1 MSTLRLGWRSLL
13 LLLWLAYS
21 LLLAGA
27 LRLSEAACRRALPQ
41 LRQRLSR
48 DCFRLL
54 RACLP
59 VQVQVRGELPRQTAL
74 WVSNHVSWVDI
85 ALLGALQPLTFLSKA
100 EVRHWPIAG
109 WLAVQAGTLFIQRG
123 AGDSGA
129 IGKQI
134 AAQLH
139 AGHALVLFPEGTT
152 TDGHSLRTFHGR
164 LLTGVIEQPIALQP
178 VAIRYWRD
186 GQLDTDAAFIGDDD
200 LLSHLRRLLAAPSAQ
215 VTIELL
221 PTLHALPGENRNQL
235 ARRAQHC
242 IAHSL
247 QHQAAPTAQSPVTSR
262 DPQPQR

>member
-1 MSTLRLGWRSLL
+1 MGKLRLLCRSLL
-13 LLLWLAYS
+13 LVLWLLYS
-21 LLLAGA
+21 LLLASG
-27 LRLSEAACRRALPQ
+27 LRMSEFACRRALPS

-54 RACLP
+54 QACLP
-59 VQVQVRGELPRQTAL
+59 VQVQVRGELPKQTAL

-100 EVRHWPIAG
+100 EVRNWPIAG

-123 AGDSGA
+123 AGDSSTVGS
-129 IGKQI
+129 QI

-139 AGHALVLFPEGTT
+139 AGHALLLFPEGTT
-152 TDGHSLRTFHGR
+152 TDGHSLRSFHGR
-164 LLTGVIEQPIALQP
+164 LLTAVIEQPIALQP

-186 GQLDTDAAFIGDDD
+186 GQLDTGAAFIGDDD

-221 PTLHALPGENRNQL
+221 PTLHAQAGENRNQL
-235 ARRAQHC
+235 ARRAQQS
-242 IAHSL
+242 IAQCL
-247 QHQAAPTAQSPVTSR
+247 QAQAAPTTANNAEPEL
-262 DPQPQR
+262 QR

>member
-1 MSTLRLGWRSLL
+1 MGTLRLLWRSLL
-13 LLLWLAYS
+13 LVLWLVYS
-21 LLLAGA
+21 LLLASG
-27 LRLSEAACRRALPQ
+27 LRLTEAVCRRTLPA

-59 VQVQVRGELPRQTAL
+59 LAVQVRGELPEQTAL

-123 AGDSGA
+123 AGDSSTVGS
-129 IGKQI
+129 QI
-134 AAQLH
+134 TAQLH
-139 AGHALVLFPEGTT
+139 AGHALLLFPEGTT
-152 TDGHSLRTFHGR
+152 SDGHSLRTFHGR
-164 LLTGVIEQPIALQP
+164 LLSGVIEQPIALQP

-186 GQLDTDAAFIGDDD
+186 GQLDTGAAFIGDDD

-221 PTLHALPGENRNQL
+221 PALHALPGENRNQL

-247 QHQAAPTAQSPVTSR
+247 HSQAAPTPAPSV
-262 DPQPQR
+262 DPQLQR